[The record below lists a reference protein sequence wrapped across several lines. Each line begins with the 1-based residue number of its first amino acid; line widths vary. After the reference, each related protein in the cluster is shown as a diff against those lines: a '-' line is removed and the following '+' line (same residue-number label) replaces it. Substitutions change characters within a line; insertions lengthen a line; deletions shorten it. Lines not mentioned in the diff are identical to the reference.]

1 MKTHS
6 KKKKYIAFDRKTF
19 KSVNIAKKLS
29 MQPSPKRIIQ
39 YSISQNFFRG
49 FPEKNIL
56 SGSTFCIQKLVS
68 S

>member
-29 MQPSPKRIIQ
+29 MQPSLTKEDHTILN
-39 YSISQNFFRG
+39 IS
-49 FPEKNIL
+49 
-56 SGSTFCIQKLVS
+56 KLF
-68 S
+68 